1 VQSRKPRTDSRSNW
15 QSVVWRTRYAR
26 PLRVDFSGAT
36 MATTEPTATSPI
48 GRDTLRIDGARK
60 VTGLAQYTSDF
71 NFPGML
77 YAVPVEA
84 TIANGKLLTLDTSA
98 AGKMPGV
105 RAIFHRGNIGK
116 IFRSTPAP
124 GFDRVCLERRP
135 AFEDDVIRYYGQYIA
150 LAVADTFE
158 TAKAAA
164 DAVRATY
171 SKEKPNVESRLEA
184 GDDPDVVLTAY
195 GPVER
200 LQSHRGDAAAAFA
213 SAPVKL
219 DETYV
224 TPAETHNPLELHST
238 TAIWDGQMLTLY
250 DSTQGVVNLRSVLS
264 QMFGLPKENVRVISK
279 FLGSGFGGKLYPW
292 SHVPLA
298 AAAARQLGKPV
309 KLVVSRKMMFQ
320 TVGHRARTQQRVR
333 LGATREG
340 KLLSLQHD
348 YIYHMSMLDPYH
360 EDCGEATPFHY
371 SVPNLRVT
379 FGRARRNIGATADM
393 RGPGAVPGLYATES
407 AMNEMADQLK
417 IDPVQFRLLNE
428 PKVDESLNIPFSSR
442 HYVECLNLGAEKFGW
457 SKRNPAVGSMKRNG
471 LTLGWGIAGAA
482 WVAGRFAAEANMQLR
497 DDGTVRVACA
507 TQDIGTG
514 TYTIL
519 AQLASE
525 KTGVPVDKIEVEL
538 GDSALPDGPISGGS
552 LATSSVIPAVFKAA
566 DQAIASLLLVAV
578 STPGS
583 PFLGHKPED
592 LALEGGRIF
601 VKAEGVAKGV
611 AFGDVLRRANAR
623 LVTGSGSSE
632 QTAFVPNPKFS
643 KHSFGC
649 HFVEVTW
656 QPEIA
661 RLRVSRVVTV
671 MDAGCILNPLTGRN
685 QIQGAVVMGIGMAL
699 FEHTTYDP
707 QNGAPINSNLAD
719 YIMTVSADAPPID
732 VHFLDYP
739 DKEINELGARGIG
752 EIGLAGVAAA
762 ITEAVHHATGVRIRE
777 LPVKIE
783 DLLT

>member
-1 VQSRKPRTDSRSNW
+1 MEITPQP
-15 QSVVWRTRYAR
+15 
-26 PLRVDFSGAT
+26 PAT
-36 MATTEPTATSPI
+36 FPI
-48 GRDTLRIDGARK
+48 GRDTLRIDGPRK

-98 AGKMPGV
+98 AEKMPGV
-105 RAIFHRGNIGK
+105 RAVFHHRNIGK

-135 AFEDDVIRYYGQYIA
+135 PFEDDMIRYYGQYIA

-158 TAKAAA
+158 AAKAAA

-171 SKEKPNVESRLEA
+171 SKEKANVESRLEA
-184 GDDPDVVLTAY
+184 GNDPDVVFTGY
-195 GPVER
+195 GPVPR
-200 LQSHRGDAAAAFA
+200 LQSHRGDATAAFT

-224 TPAETHNPLELHST
+224 TPPETHNPLELHST
-238 TAIWDGQMLTLY
+238 TAIWEGQMLTLY
-250 DSTQGVVNLRSVLS
+250 DSTQGVVNLRSVLA
-264 QMFGLPKENVRVISK
+264 QMFGLPKENVRVIAK

-292 SHVPLA
+292 THVPLA

-309 KLVVSRKMMFQ
+309 KLVVSRRMMFQ
-320 TVGHRARTQQRVR
+320 TVGHRARTQQRIR

-340 KLLSLQHD
+340 KLVSLQHD
-348 YIYHMSMLDPYH
+348 YIYHLSMIDHYH
-360 EDCGEATPFHY
+360 ENCGEATPFHY
-371 SVPNLRVT
+371 SVPNLRVS

-407 AMNEMADQLK
+407 AMNEMAERLK

-428 PKVDESLNIPFSSR
+428 PKIDESNNLPFSSR
-442 HYVECLNLGAEKFGW
+442 HYVECLNLGTEKFGW
-457 SKRNPAVGSMKRNG
+457 SKRNAQVGSMKRDG
-471 LTLGWGIAGAA
+471 LTLGWGMAGAA
-482 WVAGRFAAEANMQLR
+482 WIAGRFAAEANMQLR

-519 AQLASE
+519 AQLASQ
-525 KTGVPVDKIEVEL
+525 KIGVSVDKIEVEL

-566 DQAIASLLLVAV
+566 DQAITSLLIVAV

-592 LALEGGRIF
+592 LALGDGRIY

-611 AFGDVLRRANAR
+611 AFGDVLRQANAR

-632 QTAFVPNPKFS
+632 QTAFAPNPKFS
-643 KHSFGC
+643 MHSFGC

-671 MDAGCILNPLTGRN
+671 MDAGRILNPLTGRN

-699 FEHTTYDP
+699 FEETIYDP
-707 QNGAPINSNLAD
+707 QNGAPLNSNLAD
-719 YIMTVSADAPPID
+719 YIMTVNADAPPID

-752 EIGLAGVAAA
+752 EIGLAGIAAA
-762 ITEAVHHATGVRIRE
+762 ITDAVHHATGVRVRE

-783 DLLT
+783 DLLAAH

>member
-1 VQSRKPRTDSRSNW
+1 
-15 QSVVWRTRYAR
+15 
-26 PLRVDFSGAT
+26 
-36 MATTEPTATSPI
+36 MATSSL
-48 GRDTLRIDGARK
+48 GSDTLRIDGPRK

-71 NFPGML
+71 HFPGML

-84 TIANGKLLTLDTSA
+84 TIANGKLLSLDMTA
-98 AGKMPGV
+98 AEKMPGV
-105 RAIFHRGNIGK
+105 RALFHRSNIGK

-124 GFDRVCLERRP
+124 GFERVCLERRP
-135 AFEDDVIRYYGQYIA
+135 PFEDDVIRYYGQYIA

-158 TAKAAA
+158 AAKAAA

-171 SKEKPNVESRLEA
+171 AKEKPNVESHLEA
-184 GDDPDVVLTAY
+184 GSDPDIVFTGY
-195 GPVER
+195 GPVPR
-200 LQSHRGDAAAAFA
+200 LQSQRGDPAAAFD

-219 DETYV
+219 DETYG
-224 TPAETHNPLELHST
+224 TPPETHNPLELHAT
-238 TAIWDGQMLTLY
+238 TAMWDGEMLTLY
-250 DSTQGVVNLRSVLS
+250 DSTQGVVNLRSVLA
-264 QMFGLPKENVRVISK
+264 QMFGLHKENVRVIAK

-298 AAAARQLGKPV
+298 AAAARNLGKPV

-320 TVGHRARTQQRVR
+320 TVGHRARTQQRMR

-340 KLLSLQHD
+340 KLVSLQHD
-348 YIYHMSMLDPYH
+348 YVYHLSMIDHYH

-371 SVPNLRVT
+371 SVPNLRVAW
-379 FGRARRNIGATADM
+379 GRARRNIGATADM

-407 AMNEMADQLK
+407 AMNEMADRLK

-428 PKVDESLNIPFSSR
+428 PKVDESSNLPFSSR

-457 SKRNPAVGSMKRNG
+457 SKRNQAVGSMKRDG
-471 LTLGWGIAGAA
+471 LTLGWGMAGAA
-482 WVAGRFAAEANMQLR
+482 WIAGRFAAEANMQLR
-497 DDGTVRVACA
+497 DDGSVRIACG

-519 AQLASE
+519 AQLASQ
-525 KTGVPVDKIEVEL
+525 KTGVPIDKVEVEL
-538 GDSALPDGPISGGS
+538 GDTALPDGPISGGS

-566 DQAIASLLLVAV
+566 DQAITSMLIVAI

-583 PFLGHKPED
+583 PFLGKSPDD
-592 LALEGGRIF
+592 LARENGRIF

-611 AFGDVLRRANAR
+611 PFENVLRQANAR
-623 LVTGSGSSE
+623 FVSGAGSSE
-632 QTAFVPNPKFS
+632 QTAFAPHPKFS
-643 KHSFGC
+643 MHSYGC

-661 RLRVSRVVTV
+661 RLRVSRVVSV
-671 MDAGCILNPLTGRN
+671 MDAGRILNPLTGRN

-699 FEHTTYDP
+699 FEDTIYDP

-719 YIMTVSADAPPID
+719 YIMTVNLDSPPIE
-732 VHFLDYP
+732 VHFVDYP
-739 DKEINELGARGIG
+739 DKEVNELGARGIG
-752 EIGLAGVAAA
+752 EIGLAGIAAA
-762 ITEAVHHATGVRIRE
+762 ITDAVHHATGVRVRE

-783 DLLT
+783 DLLTAPMKA